1 MSSLHRWLFLFSLSL
16 ALTACSLFKQVSP
29 SENGDFSGVSG
40 NEIVVSELPISVSGM
55 SVYELVDRYKPLW
68 LERRGPDD
76 LDGSPA
82 PVKVYL
88 DDFGPE
94 YGIASVLRK
103 IRAFDVSSIRHFD
116 KYEAQMR
123 FGSGNLSGAILVN
136 LKTGEAQN

>member
-1 MSSLHRWLFLFSLSL
+1 MSSLDEWLFLLFLSL
-16 ALTACSLFKQVSP
+16 TLTACSLFKQASP
-29 SENGDFSGVSG
+29 NADGDSSGVSG
-40 NEIVVSELPISVSGM
+40 SKIVVSELPISISGM
-55 SVYELVDRYKPLW
+55 SAYELVNRYKPLW
-68 LERRGPDD
+68 LERRGPDN

-103 IRAFDVSSIRHFD
+103 IRAFDVASIRHFD

-136 LKTGEAQN
+136 LKTGEAPN